1 MKKLSELVT
10 WFHRSDFRTIAFWTV
25 LCGGILIAL
34 LMAGGFDGFQR
45 NELSGPIARR

>member
-10 WFHRSDFRTIAFWTV
+10 WFHRSDFRIIAFWIV
-25 LCGGILIAL
+25 LRGGTLIAL
-34 LMAGGFDGFQR
+34 LMAGGFDGFLT